1 MLWRTRKA
9 TATAR
14 VYARAALVGNPSD
27 GYGGRTIA
35 FTFREL
41 FADVTVKPAPRLM
54 IEAERGEGALL
65 RSAYGRFA
73 AHCIDVGATPAPC
86 ALSVRSTIPPA
97 VGLAGSSAIVIGA
110 LRALA
115 SFNDVEIAPVELPTV
130 ALAAEEDLDIPAG
143 LQDRVAQVWEGLVY
157 MDFDPRLVAEDGHGS
172 YVRLDPGLLEHAYV
186 AWRGTTSVSS
196 AHFHGHLRRRFR
208 SGDAEV
214 ITALT
219 EIGHLAQAARARIEE
234 NDLDGLSR
242 LVDANFDLRRRLGPL
257 EPTHMAMVETART
270 AGASANYAGSGG
282 AICGFVRGARER
294 ARLTD
299 ALSAIGCTVVQP
311 TILGEPE
318 TASSQTPA

>member
-1 MLWRTRKA
+1 MLWSARKP
-9 TATAR
+9 TTTTAR

-65 RSAYGRFA
+65 RAAYGRFA
-73 AHCIDVGATPAPC
+73 AHCIDIGATPAPC
-86 ALSVRSTIPPA
+86 ALSVKSSIPPA

-115 SFNDVEIAPVELPTV
+115 SFNDVDIAPVHLPTV
-130 ALAAEEDLDIPAG
+130 ALAAEDDLDIPAG
-143 LQDRVAQVWEGLVY
+143 LQDRVTQVWEGLVY
-157 MDFDPRLVAEDGHGS
+157 MDFDPRLLADDGHGS
-172 YVRLDPGLLEHAYV
+172 YVRLDPDLLEHAYV
-186 AWRGTTSVSS
+186 AWRASASVSS

-214 ITALT
+214 MSTLVEMADLAETART
-219 EIGHLAQAARARIEE
+219 RIEQA
-234 NDLDGLSR
+234 DLDGASA

-257 EPTHMAMVETART
+257 EPAHVAMVETART

-294 ARLTD
+294 ARLTE

-311 TILGEPE
+311 TIQAESE
-318 TASSQTPA
+318 TAQSA